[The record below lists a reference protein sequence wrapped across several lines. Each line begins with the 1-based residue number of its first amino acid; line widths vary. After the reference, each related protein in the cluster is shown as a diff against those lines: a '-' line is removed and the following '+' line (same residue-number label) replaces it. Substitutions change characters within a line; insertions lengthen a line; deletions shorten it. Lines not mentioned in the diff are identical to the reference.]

1 MKGFLKI
8 MWKNEY
14 PTIANNTL
22 KKINNKRGVALQGIR
37 IQKKPTYEINTVW
50 A

>member
-1 MKGFLKI
+1 

-14 PTIANNTL
+14 PTIANSTL
-22 KKINNKRGVALQGIR
+22 KKINNKRGVALLGIR